1 MDPVVNDPQPREA
14 RMLAA
19 IVFTDVVGFSKLAS
33 QNEGRVYVAL
43 QRDMGVMT
51 NLCRAHGGQV
61 LNTMG
66 DGMLLC
72 FASAVDAMS
81 CATEIQQTLY
91 NQSHTL
97 PATEVLHHRIG
108 VHLGDVIM
116 NGDNVFGDGVNVAA
130 RLQALAKPDAICFSA
145 TVYEIVKNKLRFDAK
160 YLGPRQLKNLG
171 EPVRVWQIPPLNDG
185 LAKVG
190 AGLDDTAPILQAPET
205 SEGAKGFKG
214 LALVLASVFLIGS
227 LAFAFTRLKPIDH
240 VLPKVTQRDIDKQKE
255 KKQKEAETTG
265 GATTG
270 SETTGTPPISNAP
283 DLTALSQEIEGY
295 KMRYEFD
302 KIVEAINRS
311 GAAAVMKD
319 KLATYVELSRM
330 MVFIKDQLGKTS
342 PTNTIPIKME
352 NGAAGDVYFA
362 NDQLYFMTPEAA
374 ATPVAWPPD
383 APSLGAILTSLA
395 ARTVDGSTEP
405 AEAPHWVLL
414 FSSEYPPVVPTPG
427 G

>member
-1 MDPVVNDPQPREA
+1 LNNSGMDPVVSDPQPREA

-130 RLQALAKPDAICFSA
+130 RLQALAKPDAVCFSH
-145 TVYEIVKNKLRFDAK
+145 TVYEIVKNKLRIDAK

-171 EPVRVWQIPPLNDG
+171 EPVRVWQVAPLG
-185 LAKVG
+185 EGQTRLG
-190 AGLDDTAPILQAPET
+190 GDDSSPVLPIAEAP
-205 SEGAKGFKG
+205 EGAKGFKG
-214 LALVLASVFLIGS
+214 LLMLLGSIVLVGGLG
-227 LAFAFTRLKPIDH
+227 FAFTRLKPSEH
-240 VLPKVTQRDIDKQKE
+240 TLPTHTARSDRRDAQQKPN
-255 KKQKEAETTG
+255 KDSDA
-265 GATTG
+265 
-270 SETTGTPPISNAP
+270 GTPTVAP
-283 DLTALSQEIEGY
+283 TVDASTVTKAIDQYKAAYQFEQIVSEIDRNGSIVPGL
-295 KMRYEFD
+295 RD
-302 KIVEAINRS
+302 KR
-311 GAAAVMKD
+311 
-319 KLATYVELSRM
+319 ATYEDLAKM
-330 MVFIKDQLGKTS
+330 MVFLQAQLS
-342 PTNTIPIKME
+342 RTNSSTTIPVKLE
-352 NGAAGDVYFA
+352 NGEEGNVYYSAG
-362 NDQLYFMTPEAA
+362 QLYFMSPTNGTQSAP
-374 ATPVAWPPD
+374 WPPSR
-383 APSLGAILTSLA
+383 PSDLKAILTSLTLN
-395 ARTVDGSTEP
+395 TVDNSTAP
-405 AEAPHWVLL
+405 AELPHWIEL
-414 FSSEYPPVVPTPG
+414 FSSEYPAVVATPG
-427 G
+427 T